1 MCGGPGPK
9 LCARRPGV
17 GPLGDPGLAAGGV
30 WGGGDFGASFRFVCG
45 LLLGIPGHMVCLV
58 LVIRFHDD
66 LDYLHF
72 WQQAFQ
78 NMPDMSSEKH

>member
-17 GPLGDPGLAAGGV
+17 GPLGDPGLGAGGV
-30 WGGGDFGASFRFVCG
+30 WGGCDFGASFRFVCG
-45 LLLGIPGHMVCLV
+45 LLLEIPGHMVCLV

-78 NMPDMSSEKH
+78 NMPDMSSENH

>member
-30 WGGGDFGASFRFVCG
+30 WGGVTLG
-45 LLLGIPGHMVCLV
+45 LLFGLFVACYWRSLGTWCALYW
-58 LVIRFHDD
+58 L
-66 LDYLHF
+66 
-72 WQQAFQ
+72 
-78 NMPDMSSEKH
+78 

>member
-1 MCGGPGPK
+1 MAVQGRSFVP
-9 LCARRPGV
+9 V
-17 GPLGDPGLAAGGV
+17 GPASALWAIPGLRRVVRGGC
-30 WGGGDFGASFRFVCG
+30 DFGASFRFVCG
-45 LLLGIPGHMVCLV
+45 LLLEIPGHMVCLV

>member
-30 WGGGDFGASFRFVCG
+30 CDFGASFRFVCG
-45 LLLGIPGHMVCLV
+45 LLLEIPGHMVCLV